1 MLSVLDAANVVEAVA
16 TNYPSMA
23 WNWLKREIKNNNKVL
38 RLQLKNIIPEVA
50 GGFADEEK
58 LKELE
63 HFYETNKHLLGL
75 GKEATANT
83 IAMVKR
89 NIALKDHK
97 DDVLKW
103 FQMRYPNTNQT
114 LSSKRSNK
122 QLLALSEIV
131 SRQMN
136 PSLHQEDFEDDFD
149 LF

>member
-1 MLSVLDAANVVEAVA
+1 
-16 TNYPSMA
+16 MA
-23 WNWLKREIKNNNKVL
+23 WKWLQREIKNDNKVL

-63 HFYETNKHLLGL
+63 LFYETNKHLLGL
-75 GKEATANT
+75 GKEATKKT
-83 IAMVKR
+83 IEMVKR
-89 NIALKDHK
+89 NIALKDYK
-97 DDVLKW
+97 EDVLKW
-103 FQMRYPNTNQT
+103 FQTRYPKTNQT
-114 LSSKRSNK
+114 LSSKRSDK